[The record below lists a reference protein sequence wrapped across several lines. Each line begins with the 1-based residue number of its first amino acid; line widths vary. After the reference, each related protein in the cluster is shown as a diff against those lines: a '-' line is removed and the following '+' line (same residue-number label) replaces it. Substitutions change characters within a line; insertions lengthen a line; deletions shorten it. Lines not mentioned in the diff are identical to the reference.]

1 MDYKKECIK
10 IIAEKL
16 GIEESKISSDQF
28 LSKDL
33 GADSLDIA
41 EIEMEIEKVC
51 KIIIDNNDYCQHE
64 DITIGQL
71 IDGIKKLADEKG

>member
-16 GIEESKISSDQF
+16 GIKESKVSLDQF

-33 GADSLDIA
+33 GADSLDVV
-41 EIEMEIEKVC
+41 EIIMEVERVFNIKIE
-51 KIIIDNNDYCQHE
+51 DTFTME
-64 DITIGQL
+64 DRTVGEVANL
-71 IDGIKKLADEKG
+71 VEKLVDEKR

>member
-16 GIEESKISSDQF
+16 GVEESKVSSNQF

-33 GADSLDIA
+33 GADSLDIV
-41 EIEMEIEKVC
+41 EIIMEVECVFNIKIE
-51 KIIIDNNDYCQHE
+51 DTFTME
-64 DITIGQL
+64 DRTVGEVANL
-71 IDGIKKLADEKG
+71 VEKLVDEKR

>member
-16 GIEESKISSDQF
+16 GIKESEVSLDQF

-33 GADSLDIA
+33 GADSLDVV
-41 EIEMEIEKVC
+41 EIIMEVEDVFNIKIE
-51 KIIIDNNDYCQHE
+51 DTFTME
-64 DITIGQL
+64 DRTVGEVANL
-71 IDGIKKLADEKG
+71 VEKLVDEKH

>member
-16 GIEESKISSDQF
+16 GVEESEVSTGQF
-28 LSKDL
+28 LSRDL
-33 GADSLDIA
+33 GADSLDIV

-51 KIIIDNNDYCQHE
+51 KIRIDDDYYPHE
-64 DITIGQL
+64 DITVGQL
-71 IDGIKKLADEKG
+71 IDGVKKLADEKG